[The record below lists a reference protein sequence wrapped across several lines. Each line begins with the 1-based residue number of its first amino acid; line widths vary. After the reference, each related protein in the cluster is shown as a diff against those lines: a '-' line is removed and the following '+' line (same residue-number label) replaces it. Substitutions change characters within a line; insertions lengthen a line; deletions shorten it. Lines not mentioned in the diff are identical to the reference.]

1 MLRVTWFLQKEK
13 ESGHKQ
19 RGKEST
25 QLGESKQSKQRYQQG
40 GLHWTHEH
48 YTCSIIIIIII
59 IIIITIGRFVVGELS
74 IPQIQKKMSSA
85 ADHSLFFSYLFFF
98 QILLCYCRSLS
109 IVCTPAL
116 HAESQTPSTILKSA
130 RHSGLG
136 ETDGPGDWTR
146 DRDRGRDRCWRFI
159 RIASVLSERK
169 IGKQR
174 DSEINGDGWSKQ

>member
-85 ADHSLFFSYLFFF
+85 ADHSLFFFLICFVFRFFF
-98 QILLCYCRSLS
+98 VIVEVYPSYVHLHCMLNHRPHLLYWRVRDIPDWEKLMGRG
-109 IVCTPAL
+109 IEP
-116 HAESQTPSTILKSA
+116 EI
-130 RHSGLG
+130 GIG
-136 ETDGPGDWTR
+136 EETDADGSLELLQ
-146 DRDRGRDRCWRFI
+146 CW
-159 RIASVLSERK
+159 VKER
-169 IGKQR
+169 
-174 DSEINGDGWSKQ
+174 

>member
-85 ADHSLFFSYLFFF
+85 ADHSLFFFLFVLFSDSS
-98 QILLCYCRSLS
+98 LLLS
-109 IVCTPAL
+109 KFIHRMYTCTACWITDPIYYTEECATFRTGRNWW
-116 HAESQTPSTILKSA
+116 AG
-130 RHSGLG
+130 GLN
-136 ETDGPGDWTR
+136 
-146 DRDRGRDRCWRFI
+146 
-159 RIASVLSERK
+159 
-169 IGKQR
+169 QR
-174 DSEINGDGWSKQ
+174 